1 MAGPSQA
8 HLDVLAKQ
16 LGFRDYATYSAYQRQ
31 QAMMR
36 QAPNVIGQGTT
47 GQAPQRPPVQAQP
60 PQNWLQRLMWGLG
73 GGQ

>member
-1 MAGPSQA
+1 MRHSAQLRRIELLDRNKKLGEKRISKMAGPSQA

-36 QAPNVIGQGTT
+36 KPRT
-47 GQAPQRPPVQAQP
+47 
-60 PQNWLQRLMWGLG
+60 
-73 GGQ
+73 